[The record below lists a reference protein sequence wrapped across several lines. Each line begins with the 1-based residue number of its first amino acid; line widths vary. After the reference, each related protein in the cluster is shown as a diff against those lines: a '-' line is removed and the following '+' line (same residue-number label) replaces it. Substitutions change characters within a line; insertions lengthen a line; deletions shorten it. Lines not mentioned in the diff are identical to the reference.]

1 MSAILW
7 YITVLVWAT
16 TSLTV
21 PHGRGDDA
29 ACKCLETTAKEAG
42 SGGSGKEFT
51 TCATLL
57 LLSYRYSPSLAQLVL
72 AGGGQ
77 ARSTTCTMKA

>member
-7 YITVLVWAT
+7 CITVLVWA

-42 SGGSGKEFT
+42 IEGNGTGLT
-51 TCATLL
+51 TCATPSTAGTLL
-57 LLSYRYSPSLAQLVL
+57 
-72 AGGGQ
+72 GQ
-77 ARSTTCTMKA
+77 D